1 MKQRCRCCLITNS
14 NDYYDIFE
22 QHVSGTS
29 YAENICFLAEVQ
41 IDQDDGLPQVICSNC
56 YNEVQRI
63 YEFSL
68 NVRLADERLRQELEG
83 AKKQMV
89 VEEEEEQME
98 NVQVLENEY
107 FSSVDEN
114 GMQVCVMEEILEQ
127 ENEHD
132 NELIVEEIN
141 DVDEIHMV
149 EEILESK
156 EQETVDEH
164 EHTYQQK
171 ENLLVGLAQVAATQE
186 NVNITD
192 SQCSPNDTFYPS
204 DENDEDYLIEYEPNE
219 ENNFVPM
226 KWKCGECKVILRGD
240 VSYEGHMNIHRQI
253 RPHKCN
259 ECQSEYRCR
268 TALKRHKELKH
279 SLPLKNDSAAKTT
292 QLCPLCNKEF
302 YAKIIFHLHQ
312 AIVHDE
318 GDKCPLQCNR
328 TDIGNLREH
337 LESIHEKEL
346 NLAGYNEIT
355 HHILQCFRCCQT
367 FEELAELESHANLC
381 RNMQKSLH
389 FQDENSMTENKN
401 NMKIVKVEEYSD
413 ISVQCNICRKK
424 LLKKNLNKH
433 MELHK
438 RKEEENKVL
447 NDTKPYLCAFCLY
460 AFETK
465 DDFEEHCSTECKSI
479 LNNCPQSQEDF
490 NLSII
495 HPQDNEI
502 SCFHSQE
509 NFEQPNKN
517 SQDSEKNVDSQEK
530 SKQSTKNSQNNKKN
544 VHSQKNSNQPTKDS
558 RDSGKNVHSQ
568 ENLNQPTTHSQDSE
582 KIVHSKKSNCICYE
596 CGNTFS
602 GRVQLSAH
610 KRLHKERPFKCDQC
624 DKAYPRQVELVI
636 HMRSHTGEQPYAC
649 HLCDKRFAI
658 KVRLTY
664 HLQKHQGIT
673 HACSYCSAVYDNRNK
688 LKAHLFKHTGMPYK
702 CEYCPELGFDRRIR
716 FANHMIRVHQKFLT
730 HEELADIFA
739 KNTGKTVHFKNPVS

>member
-447 NDTKPYLCAFCLY
+447 NDTKPYLCAFCPRDFKSSKYLHQHEKAHHAESADVIYVCADCERQY
-460 AFETK
+460 ATQYLLET
-465 DDFEEHCSTECKSI
+465 HR
-479 LNNCPQSQEDF
+479 
-490 NLSII
+490 
-495 HPQDNEI
+495 
-502 SCFHSQE
+502 
-509 NFEQPNKN
+509 
-517 SQDSEKNVDSQEK
+517 
-530 SKQSTKNSQNNKKN
+530 KQ
-544 VHSQKNSNQPTKDS
+544 
-558 RDSGKNVHSQ
+558 
-568 ENLNQPTTHSQDSE
+568 
-582 KIVHSKKSNCICYE
+582 
-596 CGNTFS
+596 
-602 GRVQLSAH
+602 A
-610 KRLHKERPFKCDQC
+610 HKERDNVCNICGNAFKLRNQLVNHMKLHLEKNIPCPHC
-624 DKAYPRQVELVI
+624 DKKYARQFDLNVHL
-636 HMRSHTGEQPYAC
+636 RSHTGEQPYAC

-664 HLQKHQGIT
+664 HLQKHYGIK
-673 HACSYCSAVYDNRNK
+673 HYCKECGAEFNSKQK
-688 LKAHLFKHTGMPYK
+688 LKAHSFKHTGMPYR
-702 CEYCPELGFDRRIR
+702 CQLCDDHGFATRNTFKR
-716 FANHMIRVHQKFLT
+716 HLTRVH
-730 HEELADIFA
+730 HASISEEALNEMFQ
-739 KNTGKTVHFKNPVS
+739 KNTGKTVNIKQIDEQNLVVSASDEDNQDVIEVLGK

>member
-14 NDYYDIFE
+14 NAYYDIFE
-22 QHVSGTS
+22 QHISGTS

-41 IDQDDGLPQVICSNC
+41 IDHDDGLPQVICSNC

-68 NVRLADERLRQELEG
+68 NVRLADDRLRQELEG
-83 AKKQMV
+83 AKNQMV
-89 VEEEEEQME
+89 VEEEEEEPME

-127 ENEHD
+127 ENEQD
-132 NELIVEEIN
+132 NVLIVEEIN
-141 DVDEIHMV
+141 DVDEMHMV
-149 EEILESK
+149 EEILEAK
-156 EQETVDEH
+156 EQETNEQY
-164 EHTYQQK
+164 TYQQK

-192 SQCSPNDTFYPS
+192 
-204 DENDEDYLIEYEPNE
+204 ENDEDYLIEYDPNE
-219 ENNFVPM
+219 VNNFVPT

-268 TALKRHKELKH
+268 TALKRHKELRH
-279 SLPLKNDSAAKTT
+279 TLTLKNDNAAKITR
-292 QLCPLCNKEF
+292 QCLLCDKQF
-302 YAKIIFHLHQ
+302 YTEIIFHLHQ

-318 GDKCPLQCNR
+318 GNKCPLRCNH
-328 TDIGNLREH
+328 TNIGNIREH

-346 NLAGYNEIT
+346 NVAGYNETT
-355 HHILQCFRCCQT
+355 HHILQCFRCCKT
-367 FEELAELESHANLC
+367 FENIAELENHANLC
-381 RNMQKSLH
+381 RNMLESLH
-389 FQDENSMTENKN
+389 LQNEPSMMENKN
-401 NMKIVKVEEYSD
+401 NIKIVKVEEDSD
-413 ISVQCNICRKK
+413 VSVQCNICRKK

-447 NDTKPYLCAFCLY
+447 NDTKPYLCAFCHY

-465 DDFEEHCSTECKSI
+465 DDFEEHCSTECKSM
-479 LNNCPQSQEDF
+479 LNNCSESQEDI
-490 NLSII
+490 NLPTI
-495 HPQDNEI
+495 HSQDSEMKVHSPENFDQPTKHSRENEKKVD
-502 SCFHSQE
+502 SQENFKQSTKPSQGNKNKVHSQE
-509 NFEQPNKN
+509 NFK
-517 SQDSEKNVDSQEK
+517 
-530 SKQSTKNSQNNKKN
+530 
-544 VHSQKNSNQPTKDS
+544 HL
-558 RDSGKNVHSQ
+558 RDRGKNVHSQ
-568 ENLNQPTTHSQDSE
+568 ENFTHPTECAVKKDSE
-582 KIVHSKKSNCICYE
+582 KIVPSKKSNCICYE

-664 HLQKHQGIT
+664 HLQKHEGIT

-730 HEELADIFA
+730 QEELAEIFA
-739 KNTGKTVHFKNPVS
+739 KNTGKTVHFKNPTS